1 MEEVSKQFVKDGKI
15 EMSTRSP
22 DPYKTYSCVTKF
34 KNDLADHVGD
44 IFARTVH
51 GRPPSRK
58 TTSTYHQ
65 YQMTNKMGRLT
76 NKVFGKYVLKAD
88 KTMEEIKSIQH
99 VNYIRAVGFDT
110 SGAGPISNINVAIRV
125 MPKT

>member
-1 MEEVSKQFVKDGKI
+1 MEEVSKRKDGKI

-44 IFARTVH
+44 IFARAVDVLLQ
-51 GRPPSRK
+51 GKLRPLIN
-58 TTSTYHQ
+58 Q

-76 NKVFGKYVLKAD
+76 NKVIGKYVLKAD
-88 KTMEEIKSIQH
+88 KTMEEIKSMQH
-99 VNYIRAVGFDT
+99 AHYNTCSWF
-110 SGAGPISNINVAIRV
+110 
-125 MPKT
+125 